1 MDLVDACGASV
12 KSDAVASDAELRA
25 ATPRAVMKRQDSV
38 GKRVSASKTKHTYS
52 FAIGS
57 RLHEVIVDLSKWSG
71 KRTLTVDGER
81 IQGFKRSH
89 SVTLPGAHT
98 LDVRVES
105 KYLGVRPA
113 LYVDGTK
120 FKRLPLHRGR
130 RASEPPPSRAP
141 EPLAITKG
149 RLLASAKRRAAIA
162 SIVPETLHERTL
174 SVMHQ
179 ASEDG
184 YDLDRALQKFS
195 DGRTPCVV
203 VVEACGEVFGCFLG
217 RVPTVNGRRRIDVGL
232 FCGERAFPLVAR
244 PDAGFINCKRTQ
256 SYLAI
261 GLDAATGGA
270 AFRIDADLAAGWSD
284 AAAPFGSPRLHGGD
298 AGDFSVDDVEFYALR
313 PLW

>member
-25 ATPRAVMKRQDSV
+25 ATPRAVLQRQDSV

-81 IQGFKRSH
+81 VPNFKRSH

-141 EPLAITKG
+141 EPLQITKG

-162 SIVPETLHERTL
+162 MIVPETLHERTL
-174 SVMHQ
+174 SVIHQ

-195 DGRTPCVV
+195 DGRTPVVV
-203 VVEACGEVFGCFLG
+203 VVEASDTVFGCFLG
-217 RVPTVNGRRRIDVGL
+217 RVPTVNERRRIDTAL
-232 FCGERAFPLVAR
+232 FCGDRAFPLVAR
-244 PDAGFINCKRTQ
+244 PDAGFINCKRTPA
-256 SYLAI
+256 YLAI

-270 AFRIDADLAAGWSD
+270 AFRLDADLAAGWSD
-284 AAAPFGSPRLHGGD
+284 ASEPFGSPRLHGGG
-298 AGDFSVDDVEFYALR
+298 AGDFSVVDVEFYALR

>member
-25 ATPRAVMKRQDSV
+25 ATPRAVLRRQDSV
-38 GKRVSASKTKHTYS
+38 GKRVAASKTKHTYS

-81 IQGFKRSH
+81 VQGFKRSH

-141 EPLAITKG
+141 EPLAITEG
-149 RLLASAKRRAAIA
+149 RLLASVQRRAAIA
-162 SIVPETLHERTL
+162 SIVPETLRERTL
-174 SVMHQ
+174 SVIHQ

-184 YDLDRALQKFS
+184 YDLERALQKFS

-203 VVEACGEVFGCFLG
+203 VVEAHDQVFGCFLG

-256 SYLAI
+256 SYLAV

-284 AAAPFGSPRLHGGD
+284 ASAPFGSPRLHGLEE
-298 AGDFSVDDVEFYALR
+298 GDFSVDDVEVYSLK

>member
-12 KSDAVASDAELRA
+12 KSEVSSDAELRA

-52 FAIGS
+52 FAIGG

-71 KRTLTVDGER
+71 KRTLTVDGEK

-130 RASEPPPSRAP
+130 RASEPPPSREP
-141 EPLAITKG
+141 EPLAITQG
-149 RLLASAKRRAAIA
+149 RLLASVQRRAAIA

-203 VVEACGEVFGCFLG
+203 VVEAHDQVFGCFLG
-217 RVPTVNGRRRIDVGL
+217 RLPAVNERRRIDTAL
-232 FCGERAFPLVAR
+232 FCGDRAFPLVAR

-256 SYLAI
+256 SYLAV

-270 AFRIDADLAAGWSD
+270 AFRIDADLAGGWSD
-284 AAAPFGSPRLHGGD
+284 VSEPFGSPRLHGGD
-298 AGDFSVDDVEFYALR
+298 TGDFAVGDVEFYALR